1 MSVKEN
7 YELARKIYAGIGV
20 DTDKAIETLK
30 KVPVSMHSWQ
40 GDDVMGQC
48 GRADRGHSDYRK
60 LSRKSQNAGRAHGGY
75 R

>member
-30 KVPVSMHSWQ
+30 RFRFP
-40 GDDVMGQC
+40 C
-48 GRADRGHSDYRK
+48 T
-60 LSRKSQNAGRAHGGY
+60 AGRATM
-75 R
+75 